1 MYYTKMRKENE
12 AYQHRVDS
20 AWEQRERA
28 EHMARFTVESEEFA
42 RKYLEEQMA
51 MLKEEKQ

>member
-28 EHMARFTVESEEFA
+28 EEMVRFTVNSEKSA
-42 RKYLEEQMA
+42 KQYLEEQMA
-51 MLKEEKQ
+51 LLKEEKQ